1 MNIGYNM
8 CKIAGNTFGTRRT
21 DEQKKNISNALKGK
35 LSKEKHPMW
44 GKKRKPTM
52 LGKKHT
58 QEAIDKMV
66 EFQNKRIRTQADIDH
81 LKNLNDKQVGV
92 NHPRYG
98 VKLTGDALARIQK
111 LRIGVP
117 SYATRRAVLEFDLKG
132 NFVEEFECLTH
143 LHNKCGIDISSIS
156 QTCKRKNHIY
166 NKKYVFVYKE
176 DYENNLECIEF
187 IKNLE

>member
-8 CKIAGNTFGTRRT
+8 CKIAGNTFGTKRT
-21 DEQKKNISNALKGK
+21 AEQKKNISNALKGK
-35 LSKEKHPMW
+35 LAKEKHPMW
-44 GKKRKPTM
+44 GKKREPTM

-58 QEAIDKMV
+58 QEAIDKMTKYRN
-66 EFQNKRIRTQADIDH
+66 ENPRTQAQIDH
-81 LKNLNDKQVGV
+81 FDKLQEKQKGV

-98 VKLTGDALARIQK
+98 VKLTGDALAHIQK
-111 LRIGVP
+111 LRIGIP
-117 SYATRRAVLEFDLKG
+117 SYATRRSVLEFDLKG
-132 NFVEEFECLTH
+132 NFVEEFECITH
-143 LHNKCGIDISSIS
+143 AHNKYGVDISSIS

-187 IKNLE
+187 IKNLK